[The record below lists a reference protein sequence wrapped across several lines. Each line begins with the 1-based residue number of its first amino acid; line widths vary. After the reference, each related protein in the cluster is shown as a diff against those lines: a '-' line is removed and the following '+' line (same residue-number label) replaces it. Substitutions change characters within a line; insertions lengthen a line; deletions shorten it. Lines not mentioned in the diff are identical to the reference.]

1 MAALQSR
8 TAQRLIAHN
17 NDVLQFDTIY
27 MVLNPGKPDQELLSQ
42 SDAVIAILDQLGRW
56 AIFATFFRMIPK
68 SLRDRG
74 YRLIAH
80 HRYQMFGK
88 YDSCPMPSE
97 RDRHKF
103 LD

>member
-1 MAALQSR
+1 
-8 TAQRLIAHN
+8 
-17 NDVLQFDTIY
+17 

-74 YRLIAH
+74 YGSLHITATKCSANMTPAQCRPSAIAINFSTDKPA
-80 HRYQMFGK
+80 QDF
-88 YDSCPMPSE
+88 SPSA
-97 RDRHKF
+97 
-103 LD
+103 L